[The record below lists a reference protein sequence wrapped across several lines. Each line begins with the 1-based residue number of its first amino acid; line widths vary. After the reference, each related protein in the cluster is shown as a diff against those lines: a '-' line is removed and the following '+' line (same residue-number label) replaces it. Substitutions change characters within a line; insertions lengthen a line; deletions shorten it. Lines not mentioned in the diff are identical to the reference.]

1 MVSEPGR
8 AVGDVTDKSG
18 RTGDGIT
25 DKRGPA
31 RRRRPLGL
39 GKLRILLGRRW
50 GSTEG
55 VDQKGDKSYTLEGS
69 LMGG

>member
-1 MVSEPGR
+1 MSQEGY
-8 AVGDVTDKSG
+8 VGDVTGKPG
-18 RTGDGIT
+18 RTGGGVT

-31 RRRRPLGL
+31 QRRPLGL

-50 GSTEG
+50 GSIEG
-55 VDQKGDKSYTLEGS
+55 VDQKGGKSYTLEGS